1 MSPVDCPVM
10 LANPTPCHGMWSNS
24 VFDMGGS
31 TPQGC
36 ASEYRA
42 PSTGNGAIHKSAR
55 QSLRLAVKSASDIRV
70 KGEVQSAY
78 WKPLFSPKKPV
89 KKDDSAATKLK
100 TPSRTNNRTQ
110 DADGKGM
117 AGKRKRNSSLES
129 ILSQSCLNV
138 NEGKNIKK
146 EKEHDKYCHFCQ
158 HVKVN
163 MLACESPDCTHRFC
177 TYCLAVHLGDNTDPS
192 SSAVAPCRNAVSPIA
207 TAKRSDTGNE
217 DPKNKAC
224 KSQKLSTSGKTK
236 KTNIGSETGSAVP
249 LGPPEGSETRAP
261 GNNPHEHEDQKA
273 MMQAQADRVLGL
285 LCMITAEQANVCL
298 YIPLQVD
305 RDLIYQEETEE
316 SLHSDCSN
324 ESDSPSQDCDEE
336 KEVAETTAE
345 SCTSSLE
352 ELALFALQSLAA
364 IPGEDLK
371 AAPVGPETTGR
382 TGDVSPGR
390 PTAEC
395 SPCTP
400 REDLSY
406 DSASP
411 EHHV

>member
-1 MSPVDCPVM
+1 MMVYRCCCSLSECSKSHRHCKAFRYRCRR
-10 LANPTPCHGMWSNS
+10 ANAAN
-24 VFDMGGS
+24 
-31 TPQGC
+31 
-36 ASEYRA
+36 
-42 PSTGNGAIHKSAR
+42 
-55 QSLRLAVKSASDIRV
+55 LRM
-70 KGEVQSAY
+70 
-78 WKPLFSPKKPV
+78 
-89 KKDDSAATKLK
+89 SAAHALV
-100 TPSRTNNRTQ
+100 
-110 DADGKGM
+110 
-117 AGKRKRNSSLES
+117 SL
-129 ILSQSCLNV
+129 
-138 NEGKNIKK
+138 G
-146 EKEHDKYCHFCQ
+146 
-158 HVKVN
+158 
-163 MLACESPDCTHRFC
+163 
-177 TYCLAVHLGDNTDPS
+177 
-192 SSAVAPCRNAVSPIA
+192 VS
-207 TAKRSDTGNE
+207 GNE

-285 LCMITAEQANVCL
+285 LCMITAEQAN
-298 YIPLQVD
+298 
-305 RDLIYQEETEE
+305 EETEE

>member
-1 MSPVDCPVM
+1 M
-10 LANPTPCHGMWSNS
+10 
-24 VFDMGGS
+24 
-31 TPQGC
+31 
-36 ASEYRA
+36 
-42 PSTGNGAIHKSAR
+42 
-55 QSLRLAVKSASDIRV
+55 
-70 KGEVQSAY
+70 
-78 WKPLFSPKKPV
+78 
-89 KKDDSAATKLK
+89 SAAHALV
-100 TPSRTNNRTQ
+100 
-110 DADGKGM
+110 
-117 AGKRKRNSSLES
+117 SL
-129 ILSQSCLNV
+129 
-138 NEGKNIKK
+138 G
-146 EKEHDKYCHFCQ
+146 
-158 HVKVN
+158 
-163 MLACESPDCTHRFC
+163 
-177 TYCLAVHLGDNTDPS
+177 
-192 SSAVAPCRNAVSPIA
+192 VSG
-207 TAKRSDTGNE
+207 SE
-217 DPKNKAC
+217 DLKNKAC
-224 KSQKLSTSGKTK
+224 KSQKLSASGKTK

-249 LGPPEGSETRAP
+249 LGPPEGTETLAP

-273 MMQAQADRVLGL
+273 IMQAQADRVLGL

-324 ESDSPSQDCDEE
+324 ESDSPSQDCDVE